1 MSPSV
6 FHPDALRKYRLFES
20 LDLDETRESISR
32 VMQPHAL
39 RPTGLTVG
47 ASHMD
52 FVKVG
57 RLGLGTIAFGS
68 DMHVEVESVDGY
80 YLLMFCLSGRAWART
95 RNTALNVDRSNG
107 ILCRPGH
114 SFDAQL
120 SDGCEQFVLRIDAQA
135 FISVLGEERG
145 QLASHLPVGGALLS
159 GWMEQLSALIH
170 SPGLLESARSN
181 PRVAA
186 HMEQLLIEL
195 LSQAIRPNA
204 LSDTS
209 APAAPQNTPGVG
221 SWIAPAFVRRA
232 EAFMH
237 AHSADTLQLK
247 DIADAAGVPSRTLRE
262 GFQQFRG
269 TSPMQFVRDLRMSQA
284 RETLLRAG
292 PEVRVS
298 DVALACGFLHL
309 GRFSLAYAKAFG
321 ESPSATLRR
330 R

>member
-20 LDLDETRESISR
+20 SDLDETRESISR

-39 RPTGLTVG
+39 RPTGQAGGT
-47 ASHMD
+47 SHMD

-68 DMHVEVESVDGY
+68 DMHVDVESVDGY
-80 YLLMFCLSGRAWART
+80 YLLMFCLSGRALART
-95 RNTALNVDRSNG
+95 QNTTLNVDQSNG

-114 SFDAQL
+114 PFDAQL
-120 SDGCEQFVLRIDAQA
+120 SDDCEQFVLRIDAQA
-135 FISVLGEERG
+135 FISVLGDAPV
-145 QLASHLPVGGALLS
+145 QIASHLPVGGPLLS
-159 GWMEQLSALIH
+159 GWMEQLRALTH
-170 SPGLLESARSN
+170 STGLLESARTN

-186 HMEQLLIEL
+186 HMEYLLIEL
-195 LSQAIRPNA
+195 LSQALGPNA
-204 LSDTS
+204 LSEMPMD
-209 APAAPQNTPGVG
+209 PALLNAHG
-221 SWIAPAFVRRA
+221 SGQGIAPAFVRRA
-232 EAFMH
+232 EAFMR
-237 AHSADTLQLK
+237 AHSADMLQLQE
-247 DIADAAGVPSRTLRE
+247 IAVAAGVPSRTLRD

-292 PEVRVS
+292 PDVRVS